1 MRTIETT
8 VYKYDEL
15 PTDAAKERA
24 RDWWLRDGLTYDWY
38 ESVYDDAKAIGE
50 ILGFTID
57 RISFS
62 GFHSQGDGASFVGS
76 YSYAPGW
83 RKRLKAYAPLDADVL
98 AIGETLQ
105 AVQKRNRYGL
115 QAIIG
120 AEGRYSHE
128 GTMRATV
135 EDADGREVSA
145 VEDAAVLEC
154 AKDFA
159 RWIYSR
165 LEEEHEYL
173 TGDDAVAETLLANE
187 YEFTADGRQTYAN
200 VGHPR
205 T

>member
-24 RDWWLRDGLTYDWY
+24 REWWLRDGLNYDWY
-38 ESVYDDAKAIGE
+38 DSVYEDAKAIGA

-57 RISFS
+57 QISFS
-62 GFHSQGDGASFVGS
+62 GFYSQGDGASFVGS
-76 YSYAPGW
+76 YYYAPGW
-83 RKRLKAYAPLDADVL
+83 RKRLKAYAPLDADAL

-105 AVQKRNRYGL
+105 AIQKRNRYGL
-115 QAIIG
+115 QAAIV
-120 AEGRYSHE
+120 ASGRYCHE

-145 VEDAAVLEC
+145 AEDDAILEC
-154 AKDFA
+154 ARDFA

-165 LEEEHEYL
+165 LEADHDYL
-173 TGDDAVAETLLANE
+173 TSDETVADNLVANE
-187 YEFTADGRQTYAN
+187 YEFTADGRPA
-200 VGHPR
+200 
-205 T
+205 